1 MYSVKV
7 IIHGYNIDGF
17 TGGYRLR
24 TKSLCGSFVH
34 TVANGVGA
42 ICSKAPCTKFYATV
56 YFKDSESKAKL
67 KVKIPFFKHN
77 GTAFYSIINALT
89 LSYLRVVK
97 GGLNV

>member
-1 MYSVKV
+1 MYTVKV
-7 IIHGYNIDGF
+7 IVFSYDVDGF
-17 TGGYRLR
+17 QGGYKLS

-42 ICSKAPCTKFYATV
+42 ICSKCPCTGFYATV
-56 YFKDSESKAKL
+56 YFKDSESGAKL